1 MTIHD
6 SDHSDDED
14 RYVIMGETDQQR
26 LLVVSFTDREDPF
39 ESSARGWR
47 TAARGRSM
55 KKAANRRRDPDIADH
70 YDFSNAERGKYA
82 RRFAEGITIVVH
94 KPSQPVRIKCDTLNK
109 TEKSVNCRLTKDQAL
124 ALAAAL
130 REKAE
135 GIENGDGRV
144 HLSNVGRTKTI
155 IVGRRD

>member
-1 MTIHD
+1 
-6 SDHSDDED
+6 
-14 RYVIMGETDQQR
+14 
-26 LLVVSFTDREDPF
+26 
-39 ESSARGWR
+39 
-47 TAARGRSM
+47 M
-55 KKAANRRRDPDIADH
+55 KKAANRRRDPDMADH

-94 KPSQPVRIKCDTLNK
+94 KPTRPVRIKCDTLNK

-124 ALAAAL
+124 ALADAL